1 MTTPTQENVTK
12 LYVAFFGRAP
22 DQAGLNYWVTNS
34 GLSLEGITQSFFD
47 QQETK
52 DKYGNV
58 ENAAFITAIYQNVLN
73 RAPDETGLNYWV
85 NELTSGNIKKDQMI
99 LAILNGAQN
108 EDKTLLENKT
118 SVGIYFAANNQ
129 DNAPDA
135 FSVIK
140 ETGYTAESV
149 TSVKQWID
157 GDIPDYATPS
167 TYKLLDD
174 VKVDYKLT
182 GTAKDDVFMV
192 KKFKSADITGGEGS
206 DTVDF
211 SKFPLTGNTGV
222 NVNLSTGLGPNGMK
236 LTTIE
241 NIRGTTGNDT
251 LVGNSDA
258 NILVAAGGADTVDGG
273 VGNDRLLFKTIEDIA
288 KSTINGGQNDDVLEI
303 TTQTD
308 IKVGL
313 TTFDKVSDVEVLQIG
328 YSKEATAAATTIT
341 LVDGADFNTIKEIRG
356 TESKDKKGVATDDV
370 IQSAGNLD
378 VSGLKLTSIE
388 ELKSTAADKYI
399 KVGAQTLTDVD
410 KVTGHTGGTTDLW
423 LDAKK
428 GDVFD
433 LTNVQFSKIDRIGQ
447 TAAVE
452 STVIVNQS
460 LINSM
465 AANEGKDGFGALPAD
480 PVASGAPT
488 NNFTLSTMK
497 ASGIGLDLSALQD
510 GDTNFAS
517 IQFGTAHE
525 VTVGNINDGAAG
537 GTTNDLTALKTIV
550 GSENNADLL
559 RVKPNSGKAEIQDL
573 SAVTITKVER
583 LDFEEVGTLIL
594 KNINLSGAVT
604 QISGDDDTC
613 YLDKTLI
620 SAVGHTDADPN
631 TTDVNGTVI
640 DAHLETAKGGL
651 NLSNVKLENIVG
663 FGNGLAAGD
672 ATITVNSATTGLEG
686 IKSLDLGSSQ
696 TIIAADGGLYDFSN
710 VVRADDAEVSF
721 DAATGAATLVDLA
734 GEVDTFTGSAGND
747 IVKGGKVG
755 FAYSLNAGDDQFIGT
770 NTASELVQGG
780 AGNDNIALGNN
791 TEVNVIAADTRD
803 SFIGSLLPYVVAA
816 GDDAATRFTNWTGV
830 LNAATAVTA
839 TTFDGATN
847 TGAYAD
853 GGANDDAITS
863 GTGNDVLIGGAGND
877 SVSGGV
883 GNDILSAGVGDDI
896 LSGGAGIDFM
906 LGGAGSDLLEGNA
919 GEDFLVGGKGRDVL
933 RGGELTSAGAV
944 DYGAR
949 DHFIFNAGDS
959 GETADTV
966 DIIKDFL
973 SSTRTVAGNT
983 EGFATTQS
991 DVLYVNWFGSAL
1003 AGDSVAVASDDTG
1016 GGVVAVGTQGVAY
1029 GTQFVDLNGGFNISS
1044 ADSLVAAANLALD
1057 KLYELKALNA
1067 TLEATDYTSAAAQF
1081 EYGGKEYLVV
1091 DSYVTDAATLKD
1103 GQAANNYSATNDLIV
1118 EISDTVVNWSMSE
1131 DDIVVTQWNTSP
1143 L

>member
-73 RAPDETGLNYWV
+73 RAPDTTGLNYWV

-140 ETGYTAESV
+140 ETGYTTESV

-211 SKFPLTGNTGV
+211 SKFPLTGTTGV

-258 NILVAAGGADTVDGG
+258 NILVAAGGTDTVDGG
-273 VGNDRLLFKTIEDIA
+273 VGNDRLLFKTIEDVA

-341 LVDGADFNTIKEIRG
+341 LADGADFNTIKEIRG

-525 VTVGNINDGAAG
+525 VTVGNIQNNDGDA
-537 GTTNDLTALKTIV
+537 TNDLGALKTIV

-559 RVKPNSGKAEIQDL
+559 RVKPNSGKAAIQDL
-573 SAVTITKVER
+573 TAITITKVER

-594 KNINLSGAVT
+594 DNGDLSGAVV
-604 QISGDDDTC
+604 QISGDDDAQ
-613 YLDKTLI
+613 YLTGKERIET
-620 SAVGHTDADPN
+620 AGHTDGNAATKLAD
-631 TTDVNGTVI
+631 DVIGTVI
-640 DAHLETAKGGL
+640 DASKETAKGGL

-663 FGNGLAAGD
+663 FGNGADA
-672 ATITVNSATTGLEG
+672 ATITVNSGTTGLEG
-686 IKSLDLGSSQ
+686 IKSLDTGSSQ

-710 VVRADDAEVSF
+710 VIRADDSEVTF
-721 DAATGAATLVDLA
+721 DAATGVAAFNTGADTI
-734 GEVDTFTGSAGND
+734 VDTFTGSAGDD

-755 FAYSLNAGDDQFIGT
+755 FAYNLMGGDDQFIGT
-770 NTASELVQGG
+770 NTASEVVQGG
-780 AGNDNIALGNN
+780 AGNDTIALGNN
-791 TEVNVIAADTRD
+791 TETIIAAGTRD
-803 SFIGSLLPYVVAA
+803 NFIGSLLPYVVAA
-816 GDDAATRFTNWTGV
+816 ADTAETRFTNFIPTLLGAGGV
-830 LNAATAVTA
+830 NTSTVIAA
-839 TTFDGATN
+839 TFDGA
-847 TGAYAD
+847 GAYAD
-853 GGANDDAITS
+853 GGANDDTITS

-877 SVSGGV
+877 SLSGGAD
-883 GNDILSAGVGDDI
+883 NDILSAGVGDDI
-896 LSGGAGIDFM
+896 LSGGAGIDFL
-906 LGGAGSDLLEGNA
+906 LGGAGSDLLEANA

-966 DIIKDFL
+966 DLVKDFL
-973 SSTRTVAGNT
+973 SVTRTGGT
-983 EGFATTQS
+983 SGFTAAQS
-991 DVLYVNWFGSAL
+991 DVLYVNWFGSAV
-1003 AGDSVAVASDDTG
+1003 AGAADTG
-1016 GGVVAVGTQGVAY
+1016 MTDATGGAGGLGVAY
-1029 GTQFVDLNGGFNISS
+1029 GTYFADLGGGFNISN
-1044 ADSLVAAANLALD
+1044 ADSLVAAADVALD

-1067 TLEATDYTSAAAQF
+1067 MTGDYTSAAVQF

-1091 DSYVTDAATLKD
+1091 DAYVTKGATLAA

-1118 EISDTVVNWSMSE
+1118 EISDTPVSWSLSA
-1131 DDIVVTQWNTSP
+1131 DDIVVTHWDSSP
-1143 L
+1143 I

>member
-140 ETGYTAESV
+140 ETGYTTESV

-211 SKFPLTGNTGV
+211 SKFPLTGTTGV

-258 NILVAAGGADTVDGG
+258 NILVAAGGTDTVDGG

-341 LVDGADFNTIKEIRG
+341 LADGADFNTIKEIRG

-378 VSGLKLTSIE
+378 VRGLKLTSIE

-410 KVTGHTGGTTDLW
+410 KVTGYTGGTTDLW

-480 PVASGAPT
+480 PVDSGVLT
-488 NNFTLSTMK
+488 NNFILSTMK

-525 VTVGNINDGAAG
+525 VTVGNINDGGVVG
-537 GTTNDLTALKTIV
+537 GSGITNNLTALRTIV

-559 RVKPNSGKAEIQDL
+559 RVKPNSDQAIIQDL
-573 SAVTITKVER
+573 TAVTITKVER

-594 KNINLSGAVT
+594 DNANLSGAVV
-604 QISGDDDTC
+604 QISGDDDAQ
-613 YLDKTLI
+613 YAGAAKTKI
-620 SAVGHTDADPN
+620 TAAGHTG
-631 TTDVNGTVI
+631 VNGTVI

-663 FGNGLAAGD
+663 FGNGANA

-686 IKSLDLGSSQ
+686 IKSLDVGSSQ

-710 VVRADDAEVSF
+710 VQLADDSEVTF
-721 DAATGAATLVDLA
+721 DAATGVAAFDTGADKI
-734 GEVDTFTGSAGND
+734 VDTFTGSAGGD

-755 FAYSLNAGDDQFIGT
+755 FAYNLMGGDDQFIGT
-770 NTASELVQGG
+770 DTASEVVQGG
-780 AGNDNIALGNN
+780 AGNDTIALGNN
-791 TEVNVIAADTRD
+791 TETIIEAGTRD
-803 SFIGSLLPYVVAA
+803 NFIGSLLPYVVAA
-816 GDDAATRFTNWTGV
+816 GDAAEARFTNFIGADGV
-830 LNAATAVTA
+830 NTFAVTA
-839 TTFDGATN
+839 ATFDGA
-847 TGAYAD
+847 GAYAD

-966 DIIKDFL
+966 DLVKDFL
-973 SSTRTVAGNT
+973 SVTRTGGT
-983 EGFATTQS
+983 SGFTAAQS
-991 DVLYVNWFGSAL
+991 DVLYVNWFGSAV
-1003 AGDSVAVASDDTG
+1003 AGAADAGMTDATG
-1016 GGVVAVGTQGVAY
+1016 GAGGLGVAY
-1029 GTQFVDLNGGFNISS
+1029 GTYFADLGGGFNISN
-1044 ADSLVAAANLALD
+1044 ADSLVAAADVALD
-1057 KLYELKALNA
+1057 KLYELKALNNA
-1067 TLEATDYTSAAAQF
+1067 MTGGYDYTSAAVQF

-1091 DSYVTDAATLKD
+1091 DAYVTKGATLAA

-1118 EISDTVVNWSMSE
+1118 EISDAPVSWSLSA
-1131 DDIVVTQWNTSP
+1131 DDIVVTHWDSSP
-1143 L
+1143 I

>member
-140 ETGYTAESV
+140 ETGYTTESV

-211 SKFPLTGNTGV
+211 SKFPLTGTTGV

-241 NIRGTTGNDT
+241 NIRGTAGNDT

-258 NILVAAGGADTVDGG
+258 NILVAAGGTDTVDGG
-273 VGNDRLLFKTIEDIA
+273 VGNDRLLFKTIEDVA

-341 LVDGADFNTIKEIRG
+341 LADGADFNTIKEIRG

-559 RVKPNSGKAEIQDL
+559 RVKPNSGQAIIQDL
-573 SAVTITKVER
+573 TAVTITKVER

-594 KNINLSGAVT
+594 DNANLSGAVV
-604 QISGDDDTC
+604 QISGDDDAQYADAAKIKIT
-613 YLDKTLI
+613 
-620 SAVGHTDADPN
+620 AAGHTG
-631 TTDVNGTVI
+631 VNGTVI

-663 FGNGLAAGD
+663 FGNGANA

-686 IKSLDLGSSQ
+686 IKSLDVGSSQ

-710 VVRADDAEVSF
+710 VQLADDSEVTF
-721 DAATGAATLVDLA
+721 DAATGVAAFDTGADKI
-734 GEVDTFTGSAGND
+734 VDTFTGSAGGD

-755 FAYSLNAGDDQFIGT
+755 FAYNLMGGDDQFIGT
-770 NTASELVQGG
+770 DTASEVVQGG
-780 AGNDNIALGNN
+780 AGNDTIALGNN
-791 TEVNVIAADTRD
+791 TETIIEAGTRD
-803 SFIGSLLPYVVAA
+803 NFIGSLLPYVVAA
-816 GDDAATRFTNWTGV
+816 GDAAEARFTNFIPTLLGAGGV
-830 LNAATAVTA
+830 NTSAVTA
-839 TTFDGATN
+839 ATFDGA
-847 TGAYAD
+847 GAYAD

-966 DIIKDFL
+966 DLVKDFL
-973 SSTRTVAGNT
+973 SVTRTGGT
-983 EGFATTQS
+983 SGFTAAQS
-991 DVLYVNWFGSAL
+991 DVLYVNWFGSAV
-1003 AGDSVAVASDDTG
+1003 AGAADAGMTDATG
-1016 GGVVAVGTQGVAY
+1016 GAGGLGVAY
-1029 GTQFVDLNGGFNISS
+1029 GTYFADLGGGFNISN
-1044 ADSLVAAANLALD
+1044 ADSLVAAADVALD

-1067 TLEATDYTSAAAQF
+1067 MTGDYTSAAVQF

-1091 DSYVTDAATLKD
+1091 DAYVTKGATLAA

-1118 EISDTVVNWSMSE
+1118 EISDTPVSWSLSA
-1131 DDIVVTQWNTSP
+1131 DDIVVTHWDSSP
-1143 L
+1143 I

>member
-211 SKFPLTGNTGV
+211 SKFPITGTTGV

-236 LTTIE
+236 LSWIE
-241 NIRGTTGNDT
+241 NIRGTAGNDV

-308 IKVGL
+308 IKVKA
-313 TTFDKVSDVEVLQIG
+313 TSFDNVSDVEVLQVG
-328 YSKEATAAATTIT
+328 YSKEGTKAATTIT
-341 LVDGADFNTIKEIRG
+341 LDAGADFNTIKEIRG
-356 TESKDKKGVATDDV
+356 TESTDKKGVATDDV

-433 LTNVQFSKIDRIGQ
+433 LTNVQFTKIDRIGQ

-525 VTVGNINDGAAG
+525 VTVGNINDGDAG
-537 GTTNDLTALKTIV
+537 STTNDLTALKTIV

-559 RVKPNSGKAEIQDL
+559 RIKPNGGKAVTQDL
-573 SAVTITKVER
+573 SVVTITKVER

-604 QISGDDDTC
+604 QISGDDDTR

-663 FGNGLAAGD
+663 FGNGADA
-672 ATITVNSATTGLEG
+672 ATITVNSGTTGLEG
-686 IKSLDLGSSQ
+686 IKSLDVGSSQ

-710 VVRADDAEVSF
+710 VQLADDSEVTF
-721 DAATGAATLVDLA
+721 DAATGVAAFDTGADKI
-734 GEVDTFTGSAGND
+734 VDTFTGSAGGD

-755 FAYSLNAGDDQFIGT
+755 FAYNLMGGDDQFIGT
-770 NTASELVQGG
+770 DTASEVVQGG

-830 LNAATAVTA
+830 LNAATAVTT

-853 GGANDDAITS
+853 GGANDDTITS
-863 GTGNDVLIGGAGND
+863 GTGNDVLIGGTGND
-877 SVSGGV
+877 TVSGGAD
-883 GNDILSAGVGDDI
+883 NDILSAGLGDDI

-966 DIIKDFL
+966 DLVKDFL
-973 SSTRTVAGNT
+973 SVTRTGGT
-983 EGFATTQS
+983 SGFTAAQS
-991 DVLYVNWFGSAL
+991 DVLYVNWFGSAV
-1003 AGDSVAVASDDTG
+1003 AGAADTG
-1016 GGVVAVGTQGVAY
+1016 MTDATGGAGGLGVAY
-1029 GTQFVDLNGGFNISS
+1029 GTYFADLGGGFNISN
-1044 ADSLVAAANLALD
+1044 ADSLVAAADVALD
-1057 KLYELKALNA
+1057 KLYELKALN
-1067 TLEATDYTSAAAQF
+1067 TLDSAANYTSAAVQF

-1091 DSYVTDAATLKD
+1091 DAYVTGTAGGTGTLAA

-1118 EISDTVVNWSMSE
+1118 EISDTPVSWSLSA
-1131 DDIVVTQWNTSP
+1131 DDIVVTHWDSSP
-1143 L
+1143 I

>member
-140 ETGYTAESV
+140 ETGYTTESV

-211 SKFPLTGNTGV
+211 SKFPLTGTTGV

-241 NIRGTTGNDT
+241 NIRGTAGNDT

-258 NILVAAGGADTVDGG
+258 NILVAAGGTDTVDGG
-273 VGNDRLLFKTIEDIA
+273 VGNDRLLFKTIEDVA

-341 LVDGADFNTIKEIRG
+341 LADGADFNTIKEIRG

-423 LDAKK
+423 LDAKT

-465 AANEGKDGFGALPAD
+465 AANDDKDGFGTVL
-480 PVASGAPT
+480 PVAEVNSGAPQGG
-488 NNFTLSTMK
+488 FTKATLK

-537 GTTNDLTALKTIV
+537 GTTNDLVDLRTIV

-559 RVKPNSGKAEIQDL
+559 RVKPNSGQAIIQDL
-573 SAVTITKVER
+573 TAVTITKVER

-604 QISGDDDTC
+604 QISGDDDTR

-640 DAHLETAKGGL
+640 DASKETAKGGL

-710 VVRADDAEVSF
+710 VHLADDSEVTF
-721 DAATGAATLVDLA
+721 DAATGVAAFDTGADKI
-734 GEVDTFTGSAGND
+734 VDTFTGSAGGD

-755 FAYSLNAGDDQFIGT
+755 FAYNLMGGDDQFIGT

-780 AGNDNIALGNN
+780 AGNDTIALGNN
-791 TEVNVIAADTRD
+791 TETIIAADTRD

-816 GDDAATRFTNWTGV
+816 GEDAATRFTNWTGV
-830 LNAATAVTA
+830 LNEVTAVTA
-839 TTFDGATN
+839 TTFDGA
-847 TGAYAD
+847 GAYAD
-853 GGANDDAITS
+853 GQGNDDTITS

-877 SVSGGV
+877 TVSGGA
-883 GNDILSAGVGDDI
+883 GNDILSAGLGDDI
-896 LSGGAGIDFM
+896 LSGGAGVDF
-906 LGGAGSDLLEGNA
+906 LAGGAGSDLLEANA
-919 GEDFLVGGKGRDVL
+919 GEDFLVGGQGRDVL

-966 DIIKDFL
+966 DLVKDFL
-973 SSTRTVAGNT
+973 SVTRTGGT
-983 EGFATTQS
+983 SGFTAAQS
-991 DVLYVNWFGSAL
+991 DVLYVNWFGSAV
-1003 AGDSVAVASDDTG
+1003 AGAADAGMTDATG
-1016 GGVVAVGTQGVAY
+1016 GAGGLGVAY
-1029 GTQFVDLNGGFNISS
+1029 GTYFADLGGGFNISN
-1044 ADSLVAAANLALD
+1044 ADSLVAAADVALD

-1067 TLEATDYTSAAAQF
+1067 MTGDYTSAAVQF

-1091 DSYVTDAATLKD
+1091 DAYVTKGATLAA

-1118 EISDTVVNWSMSE
+1118 EISDTPVSWSLSA
-1131 DDIVVTQWNTSP
+1131 DDIVVTHWDSSP
-1143 L
+1143 I

>member
-140 ETGYTAESV
+140 ETGYTTESV

-211 SKFPLTGNTGV
+211 SKFPLAGTTGV

-258 NILVAAGGADTVDGG
+258 NILVAAGGTDTVDGG
-273 VGNDRLLFKTIEDIA
+273 VGNDRLLFKTIEDVA

-303 TTQTD
+303 TTQTE
-308 IKVGL
+308 IKVGEK
-313 TTFDKVSDVEVLQIG
+313 TFDNVSDVEVLQVG
-328 YSKEATAAATTIT
+328 YSKEATAAAATIT
-341 LVDGADFNTIKEIRG
+341 LADGADFNTIKEIRG

-525 VTVGNINDGAAG
+525 VTVGNINDGVAG
-537 GTTNDLTALKTIV
+537 GPTNDLGDLRTIV

-559 RVKPNSGKAEIQDL
+559 RVKPNSGKAIIQEL
-573 SAVTITKVER
+573 TAVTITKVER
-583 LDFEEVGTLIL
+583 LDFEEVGTLVL
-594 KNINLSGAVT
+594 KNTNLNGAVI
-604 QISGDDDTC
+604 QISGDDDAQ
-613 YLDKTLI
+613 Y
-620 SAVGHTDADPN
+620 AVTPKEAIQAAGHFDADPA

-640 DAHLETAKGGL
+640 DASKETAKGGL

-696 TIIAADGGLYDFSN
+696 TIIAADGGLYDLSN

-721 DAATGAATLVDLA
+721 DVATGAATLVDTA
-734 GEVDTFTGSAGND
+734 DEVDTFTGSAGAD

-755 FAYSLNAGDDQFIGT
+755 FAYNLNAGDDQFIGT

-780 AGNDNIALGNN
+780 AGNDTIALGDNGEAGLI
-791 TEVNVIAADTRD
+791 TADTRD
-803 SFIGSLLPYVVAA
+803 SFIGSLLPYVKVT
-816 GDDAATRFTNWTGV
+816 GDDAATRFASLTDVLIEKTALTG
-830 LNAATAVTA
+830 
-839 TTFDGATN
+839 TTFDGADN
-847 TGAYAD
+847 KGAYAD
-853 GGANDDAITS
+853 GGAGDDVISS
-863 GTGNDVLIGGAGND
+863 GAGNDVLIGGIGND
-877 SVSGGV
+877 SLSGGAN
-883 GNDILSAGVGDDI
+883 NDILSAGVGDDI
-896 LSGGAGIDFM
+896 LSGGAGTDFM
-906 LGGAGSDLLEGNA
+906 LGGAGNDLLEGNA
-919 GEDFLVGGKGRDVL
+919 DEDFFIGGAGRDVL
-933 RGGELTSAGAV
+933 RGGELTSAGVV

-966 DIIKDFL
+966 DLVKDFL
-973 SSTRTVAGNT
+973 SVTRTGGT
-983 EGFATTQS
+983 SGFTAAQS
-991 DVLYVNWFGSAL
+991 DVLYVNWFGSAV
-1003 AGDSVAVASDDTG
+1003 AGAADAGMTDATG
-1016 GGVVAVGTQGVAY
+1016 GAGGLGVAY
-1029 GTQFVDLNGGFNISS
+1029 GTYFADLGGGFNISN
-1044 ADSLVAAANLALD
+1044 ADSLVAAADVALD

-1067 TLEATDYTSAAAQF
+1067 MTDDYTSAAVQF

-1091 DSYVTDAATLKD
+1091 DAYVTKGATLAA

-1118 EISDTVVNWSMSE
+1118 EISDTPVSWSLSA
-1131 DDIVVTQWNTSP
+1131 DDIVVTHWDSSP
-1143 L
+1143 I